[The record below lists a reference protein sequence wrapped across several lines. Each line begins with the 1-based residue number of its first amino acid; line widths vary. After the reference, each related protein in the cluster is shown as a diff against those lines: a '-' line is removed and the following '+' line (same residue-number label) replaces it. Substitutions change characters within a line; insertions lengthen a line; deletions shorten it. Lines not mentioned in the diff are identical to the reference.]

1 MAMNI
6 GQSNSS
12 SGDLD
17 VMLEMNTTPLIDV
30 MLVLLVMLIITIP
43 LNMHAVNVELPQ
55 GSDQQP
61 PELPTI
67 VNIKVDA
74 SRQVFWNDVLVP
86 NQAILEQLLSNEE
99 KQLKQAEI
107 HFLPE
112 RGARYEDVAGVMATA
127 QRLKLKQIG
136 IANIDELFA
145 PAVLNAP
152 STTPAAPLKVQKP

>member
-6 GQSNSS
+6 GPSNST

-55 GSDQQP
+55 GSDQRP
-61 PELPTI
+61 LEEP
-67 VNIKVDA
+67 KVINVKVSA
-74 SRQVFWNDVLVP
+74 SRQILWNDALVP
-86 NQAILEQLLSNEE
+86 NQATFEQLLSNEAM
-99 KQLKQAEI
+99 QVKQAEI

-112 RGARYEDVAGVMATA
+112 PGARYEDVASAMATA
-127 QRLKLKQIG
+127 QRLNLKQIG
-136 IANIDELFA
+136 LPDIDAIASKNTA
-145 PAVLNAP
+145 
-152 STTPAAPLKVQKP
+152 K

>member
-6 GQSNSS
+6 GPSNST

-55 GSDQQP
+55 GSDQRP
-61 PELPTI
+61 LEEPKVI
-67 VNIKVDA
+67 NIKVSA
-74 SRQVFWNDVLVP
+74 SRQILWNDALVP
-86 NQAILEQLLSNEE
+86 NQTTFEQLLSNEAM
-99 KQLKQAEI
+99 QVKQAEI

-112 RGARYEDVAGVMATA
+112 PGARYEDVASAMATA
-127 QRLKLKQIG
+127 QRLNLKQIG
-136 IANIDELFA
+136 LPDIDAIASKNTA
-145 PAVLNAP
+145 
-152 STTPAAPLKVQKP
+152 K

>member
-6 GQSNSS
+6 GPSNST

-55 GSDQQP
+55 GSDQRP
-61 PELPTI
+61 LEEP
-67 VNIKVDA
+67 KVINVKVSA
-74 SRQVFWNDVLVP
+74 SRQILWNDVPVP
-86 NQAILEQLLSNEE
+86 NQATFEQLLSNEAM
-99 KQLKQAEI
+99 QVKQAEI

-112 RGARYEDVAGVMATA
+112 PGARYEDVASAMATA
-127 QRLKLKQIG
+127 QRLNLKQIG
-136 IANIDELFA
+136 LPDIDA
-145 PAVLNAP
+145 TASKNTA
-152 STTPAAPLKVQKP
+152 K

>member
-6 GQSNSS
+6 GPSNST

-43 LNMHAVNVELPQ
+43 LNMHAVNVELPL
-55 GSDQQP
+55 GSDQRTLEEP
-61 PELPTI
+61 KI
-67 VNIKVDA
+67 IKIKVSA
-74 SRQVFWNDVLVP
+74 SRQIFWNDALVP
-86 NQAILEQLLSNEE
+86 NQATFEQLLSNEAIQV
-99 KQLKQAEI
+99 KQSEI

-112 RGARYEDVAGVMATA
+112 PGARYEDVASAMATA

-136 IANIDELFA
+136 LPEL
-145 PAVLNAP
+145 
-152 STTPAAPLKVQKP
+152 

>member
-6 GQSNSS
+6 GQSNTT
-12 SGDLD
+12 SGDLE

-55 GSDQQP
+55 GSDQKP
-61 PELPTI
+61 PEEPKVI
-67 VNIKVDA
+67 NVKVNA
-74 SRQVFWNDVLVP
+74 SRQILWNDTLVP
-86 NQAILEQLLSNEE
+86 NQATFEQLLSNEAM
-99 KQLKQAEI
+99 QVKQAEI

-112 RGARYEDVAGVMATA
+112 RGARYEDVAGAMATA

-136 IANIDELFA
+136 LPDIEAFA
-145 PAVLNAP
+145 
-152 STTPAAPLKVQKP
+152 SQK

>member
-6 GQSNSS
+6 GQSNTT
-12 SGDLD
+12 SGDLE

-55 GSDQQP
+55 GSDQKP
-61 PELPTI
+61 PEEPKVI
-67 VNIKVDA
+67 NIKVNA
-74 SRQVFWNDVLVP
+74 SRQILWNDALVP
-86 NQAILEQLLSNEE
+86 NQATFEQLLSNEAM
-99 KQLKQAEI
+99 QVKQAEI

-112 RGARYEDVAGVMATA
+112 RGARYEDVAGAMATA

-136 IANIDELFA
+136 LPDIEAFA
-145 PAVLNAP
+145 
-152 STTPAAPLKVQKP
+152 SQK